1 MWNKIKEWV
10 GQAADRLI
18 EALDK
23 WFSHLFSWLN
33 DAILWCVHSL
43 EVLLQWTLDAVLL
56 IVLGTLYLLLD
67 GVLIALKAIVYAL
80 DFSNVPL
87 QFAAGM
93 GLIPT
98 QAAYFMTVIG
108 FPQFVTIIAAAY
120 AIRLLMNLVPTV
132 AGTGLD
138 KL

>member
-1 MWNKIKEWV
+1 MIDFIRQWI
-10 GQAADRLI
+10 GQAVQTVI

-23 WFSHLFSWLN
+23 WFSPLFSWLY
-33 DAILWCVHSL
+33 DALLWSVHFL
-43 EVLLQWTLDAVLL
+43 ELILQWTLDAVLF
-56 IVLGTLYLLLD
+56 IILGTLYLTLD
-67 GVLIALKAIVYAL
+67 GILISLKAIVYGL
-80 DFSNVPL
+80 DLSTVPL

-93 GLIPT
+93 GLIPS
-98 QAAYFMTVIG
+98 QAAYFMVAIG

-120 AIRLLMNLVPTV
+120 AVRLLMNLVPTV